1 MQNFGIMRYI
11 LPILVLISVLLTACL
26 NKESNTTTTSSEARV
41 STFTFMTDTANPGL
55 TATTYKVEHRTDTGL
70 IYSVDSL
77 AFGTRLDSV
86 VPSVTYMA
94 TPGTVNFILPDTT
107 IISTGVDTMDFTKKP
122 IYLHVLASDM
132 ETEKFYEINI
142 AVHQANPDLYVW
154 SCLTDNIFAPQPAPN
169 CETKA
174 FHIQDQIIVFVND
187 GLSTRIYQSKD
198 GEKWETNTQ
207 TIAGL
212 PVPCH
217 VRDIL
222 RHGQELYYIDGT
234 SLYTSSD
241 LTTWTEKDYSSA
253 NFTPINMLVSYD
265 GKPWCI
271 VQDNTSQGLMLATIQ
286 GDQIEV
292 QTEINGLEGGVLPA
306 GFPIS
311 DFAALEFSSSS
322 ERPRAMVVGGRAMN
336 GDIVNARW
344 NLEYAAKAGYRIKD
358 FSIAQPTFETLNGV
372 SIIQYDDQLM
382 MFGGTDNNLEMRT
395 DILYSK
401 DEGMNW
407 YVPDSANNQLPRN
420 YTTRSHQSVVV
431 DNEDNIYIIGGQTT
445 TQSLS
450 DVYRGFLNS
459 SKWD

>member
-1 MQNFGIMRYI
+1 
-11 LPILVLISVLLTACL
+11 
-26 NKESNTTTTSSEARV
+26 
-41 STFTFMTDTANPGL
+41 
-55 TATTYKVEHRTDTGL
+55 
-70 IYSVDSL
+70 
-77 AFGTRLDSV
+77 
-86 VPSVTYMA
+86 
-94 TPGTVNFILPDTT
+94 
-107 IISTGVDTMDFTKKP
+107 
-122 IYLHVLASDM
+122 
-132 ETEKFYEINI
+132 
-142 AVHQANPDLYVW
+142 
-154 SCLTDNIFAPQPAPN
+154 
-169 CETKA
+169 
-174 FHIQDQIIVFVND
+174 
-187 GLSTRIYQSKD
+187 
-198 GEKWETNTQ
+198 
-207 TIAGL
+207 
-212 PVPCH
+212 
-217 VRDIL
+217 
-222 RHGQELYYIDGT
+222 
-234 SLYTSSD
+234 
-241 LTTWTEKDYSSA
+241 
-253 NFTPINMLVSYD
+253 
-265 GKPWCI
+265 
-271 VQDNTSQGLMLATIQ
+271 MLATIQ

-407 YVPDSANNQLPRN
+407 YVPDSVNNQLPRS
-420 YTTRSHQSVVV
+420 YTTRSHQSVLV

>member
-1 MQNFGIMRYI
+1 MQNFKHMRYI
-11 LPILVLISVLLTACL
+11 LPILLVALVGLTSCL
-26 NKESNTTTTSSEARV
+26 NNTTTSTTSSEARV
-41 STFTFMTDTANPGL
+41 ATFTFVADTANPGL
-55 TATTYKVEHRTDTGL
+55 TAMTYKVEHRSDTGL
-70 IYSVDSL
+70 IYSPDSL
-77 AFGTRLDSV
+77 TFGTRLDSV
-86 VPSVTYMA
+86 IPSVSYLA
-94 TPGTVNFILPDTT
+94 TPGMATFILPDTT
-107 IISTGVDTMDFTKKP
+107 IVSTGTDTMNFTVRP

-132 ETEKFYEINI
+132 KTEKVYEINI
-142 AVHQANPDLYVW
+142 FAHQVNPDLYEW
-154 SCLTDNIFAPQPAPN
+154 SCLTDNLFAPQEAPN
-169 CETKA
+169 CEMKA
-174 FHIQDQIIVFVND
+174 FYIQDQIIVYVND
-187 GLSTRIYQSKD
+187 GLSTHIYQSKD
-198 GEKWETNTQ
+198 GEKWERNTS
-207 TIAGL
+207 AVVGL

-222 RHGQELYYIDGT
+222 QHGHDLYYIDGT

-241 LTTWTEKDYSSA
+241 LTTWTEQDCSSA
-253 NFTPINMLVSYD
+253 SFTLINMLVSYD

-271 VQDNTSQGLMLATIQ
+271 VQDNASQALMLATIN
-286 GDQIEV
+286 GGKIEP

-311 DFAALEFSSSS
+311 DFAALEFRSTS
-322 ERPRAMVVGGRAMN
+322 ERPRAMIVGGRAMN

-344 NLEYAAKAGYRIKD
+344 NLEYSANAGYRIKD
-358 FSIAQPTFETLNGV
+358 FSIVQPTFETLNGV
-372 SIIQYDDQLM
+372 SIIQYADQLI
-382 MFGGTDNNLEMRT
+382 MFGGTDNNLDMRT

-407 YVPDSANNQLPRN
+407 YVPDSANNQLPSS
-420 YTTRSHQSVVV
+420 YTTRSHQSVLV

>member
-11 LPILVLISVLLTACL
+11 LPIFVLLSVCLTSCL
-26 NKESNTTTTSSEARV
+26 NSDDNTATTSSEARV
-41 STFTFMTDTANPGL
+41 STFTFFADTANPGL
-55 TATTYKVEHRTDTGL
+55 TSAVYKIEHRTDTGL
-70 IYSVDSL
+70 IYCVDSL

-122 IYLHVLASDM
+122 IYLYVMASDM
-132 ETEKFYEINI
+132 KTEKIYEINI
-142 AVHQANPDLYVW
+142 SVHQSNPSLYVW
-154 SCLTDNIFAPQPAPN
+154 TCLTDNFFAPQTTPN

-174 FHIQDQIIVFVND
+174 FYMQDEIVVFVND
-187 GLSTRIYQSKD
+187 GLSTSIYQSKD
-198 GEKWETNTQ
+198 GKQWEKNTQ
-207 TIAGL
+207 TVATL

-222 RHGQELYYIDGT
+222 QHGNDLYYIDGM

-241 LTTWTEKDYSSA
+241 LITWKKKDYSAAS
-253 NFTPINMLVSYD
+253 FTPINMLVSYD
-265 GKPWCI
+265 KKPWCI
-271 VQDNTSQGLMLATIQ
+271 VQDKVSQELMLATIM
-286 GDQIEV
+286 GDSIELR
-292 QTEINGLEGGVLPA
+292 TDINGLDGGVLPA
-306 GFPIS
+306 DFPIS

-322 ERPRAMVVGGRAMN
+322 ERPRAMVVGGIAKN
-336 GDIVNARW
+336 GDVVNARW
-344 NLEYAAKAGYRIKD
+344 NLEYATTTGYRIKD

-372 SIIQYDDQLM
+372 SIIQYNDQLI
-382 MFGGTDNNLEMRT
+382 MFGGTDNNLTMRT
-395 DILYSK
+395 DILYSN

-407 YVPDSANNQLPRN
+407 FVPDSANNQLPSS
-420 YTTRSHQSVVV
+420 YATRSHQSVLV
-431 DNEDNIYIIGGQTT
+431 DDKSNIYIIGGQTT